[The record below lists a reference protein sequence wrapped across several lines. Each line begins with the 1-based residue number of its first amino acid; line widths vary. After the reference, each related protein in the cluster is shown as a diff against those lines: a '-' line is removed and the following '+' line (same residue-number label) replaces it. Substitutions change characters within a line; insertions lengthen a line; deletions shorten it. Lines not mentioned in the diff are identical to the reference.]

1 MHGQRRGPYRVLTTS
16 APSVPNAV
24 AALLLHLRDVTG
36 AVPHVYF
43 DWTEGNPVHHFGRY
57 LFTGVGEV
65 APITREILREAEPD
79 VSRRPV
85 VHVG

>member
-1 MHGQRRGPYRVLTTS
+1 VLTTS
-16 APSVPNAV
+16 APSVPNAI

-36 AVPHVYF
+36 TAPHVYF
-43 DWTEGNPVHHFGRY
+43 DWTEGNPVRHFGRY

-79 VSRRPV
+79 VARRPV